1 MKIEM
6 TKEAVAL
13 DIKRCYLPI
22 EITDTCPTC
31 GETVT
36 RYLSS
41 DYLSYPKVNTSIN
54 VAMCHHIEL
63 PDSDEEHSWDVM
75 IVLRVTAEEAKP

>member
-1 MKIEM
+1 MKIEV
-6 TKEAVAL
+6 TNEAVAL

-36 RYLSS
+36 RYLNN
-41 DYLSYPKVNTSIN
+41 DYLSYPKVNTPIN
-54 VAMCHHIEL
+54 VAMTHHIEL
-63 PDSDEEHSWDVM
+63 PDSDDEHSWNVS
-75 IVLRVTAEEAKP
+75 IILRVMAEVAP